1 LYANLAIIIIDYK
14 EGIFMDINNLIEA
27 MPKLSFSNIKK
38 IVDDINLEVNK
49 ESMDILKYL
58 SKNLKD
64 DSRKNVIGL
73 GEKIEK
79 QINKYNDEILRV
91 KDLYSFDKSFGEYRY
106 IAGVDEV
113 GRGPLAGPIVAAA
126 VILDLDCMK
135 DEDFILYINDSKK
148 LSEDLRVKL
157 SYLIKEKALSY
168 SIFEMS
174 HEEIDNRGIAY
185 CNNEVL
191 KQAAYNLNIK
201 PELVLSDGYA
211 IKNFNI
217 KNEFV
222 IKGDSKSA
230 AIACAS
236 IIAKVYRD
244 NLMKSYEELYPGYGF
259 SKHVGYGTK
268 EHMENIRKLGFSPIH
283 RKSFLTNI

>member
-27 MPKLSFSNIKK
+27 MPKLSFSNIKNT
-38 IVDDINLEVNK
+38 IDEINLDVNK
-49 ESMDILKYL
+49 ESMDMLKYL

-64 DSRKNVIGL
+64 DSRKNVIAL

-79 QINKYNDEILRV
+79 QINKYNAEILRV

-106 IAGVDEV
+106 VAGVDEV

-244 NLMKSYEELYPGYGF
+244 MLMKSYEELYPGYGF

-268 EHMENIRKLGFSPIH
+268 EHMENIRKLGVSPIH